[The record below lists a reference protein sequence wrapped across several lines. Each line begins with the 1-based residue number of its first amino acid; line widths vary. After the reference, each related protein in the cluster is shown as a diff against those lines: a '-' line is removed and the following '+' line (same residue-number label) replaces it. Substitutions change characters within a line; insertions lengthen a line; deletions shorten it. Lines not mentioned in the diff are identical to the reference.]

1 MAVIAMRMVVFVVVP
16 IVMVMA
22 VVMIVMI
29 IVGGCISAPLR
40 LKRCMDLSY
49 FGAETLEQRFNRGI
63 ALEPKPALQNLH
75 RYMAVPKMPS
85 KAGKR
90 WQISP
95 PHLKQSLGLRHDLN
109 KVAIVQY

>member
-1 MAVIAMRMVVFVVVP
+1 MVMIAMRMVVFVAVP
-16 IVMVMA
+16 IVMVVMA

-29 IVGGCISAPLR
+29 IVGACSIGPPLR
-40 LKRCMDLSY
+40 LKRRIDLGH
-49 FGAETLEQRFNRGI
+49 FGAETLQQRFNRGI

-95 PHLKQSLGLRHDLN
+95 PHLKQSFGLRHDLN
-109 KVAIVQY
+109 